1 MKFTRQLSTL
11 MLAAVAAVPA
21 QAITGGTAT
30 AAFAAVGTGVQVTP
44 DWVITAAHAAI
55 APGGFYGNGYGL
67 RQVAAVYTL
76 PGAGAFPE
84 DDIALLRLLPDA
96 TGAGFLPVLGEA
108 LAEGPI
114 APALAVTITSALN
127 HSPRGYGF
135 TSVNEAAASYD
146 DDGSGPLPPVRVN
159 WLVSLDAAVQV
170 QGGDSGGGLFAGH
183 VLDSS
188 VLVGISSASI
198 TDDAGLSI
206 GSAFVQPAAYRG
218 WIDATMA
225 ADLADT
231 QLVAWSAAAVPEPA
245 PAALF
250 AAGALL
256 LALRPARRARRRA

>member
-1 MKFTRQLSTL
+1 MKFTRQLAALLLAST
-11 MLAAVAAVPA
+11 AALPA
-21 QAITGGTAT
+21 GAITGGSAT
-30 AAFAAVGTGVQVTP
+30 AAFPAVGIGVQVTP
-44 DWVITAAHAAI
+44 DWVITARHALI

-67 RQVAAVYTL
+67 RQVAAVYAL

-84 DDIALLRLLPDA
+84 DDIALMRLAPEA
-96 TGAGFLPVLGEA
+96 SAAGFLPVLGEA
-108 LAEGPI
+108 LPEGAI
-114 APALAVTITSALN
+114 APALPVTITSALN

-135 TSVNEAAASYD
+135 TGVGEAATAYD
-146 DDGSGPLPPVRVN
+146 DDGSGPLPAVRVN
-159 WLVSLDAAVQV
+159 WLLSLDAAVQV

-188 VLVGISSASI
+188 VLLGITSASI
-198 TDDAGLSI
+198 TDEAGLPI
-206 GSAFVQPAAYRG
+206 GSAFVQPAAYRS

-245 PAALF
+245 SAGLF

-256 LALRPARRARRRA
+256 AASLLRRSRRAA